1 MMQLF
6 DEDDELFGGTVV
18 GKLVDILGNAN
29 KNLVELEME
38 RLLTR
43 MAAMEMMLEE
53 KGVSEAEIKS
63 FIFENADNLRDMS
76 NSLALT
82 LTADIVTQNE

>member
-43 MAAMEMMLEE
+43 MAAMEMILEE

-76 NSLALT
+76 NSIALT

>member
-1 MMQLF
+1 MQLF

-29 KNLVELEME
+29 KNLVELELE

>member
-1 MMQLF
+1 MIQLF

-18 GKLVDILGNAN
+18 GKLVDILANAN

-43 MAAMEMMLEE
+43 MAAMETILEE
-53 KGVSEAEIKS
+53 RGVTEAQIKT
-63 FIFENADNLRDMS
+63 FIFENSDSLKEIS

>member
-6 DEDDELFGGTVV
+6 DVDDELFGGTVV

-43 MAAMEMMLEE
+43 MAAMEVMLED

-63 FIFENADNLRDMS
+63 FIFENEERLRDVS

>member
-29 KNLVELEME
+29 KNLVELELE

>member
-6 DEDDELFGGTVV
+6 DADDELFGGTVV

>member
-6 DEDDELFGGTVV
+6 DADDELFGGTVV

-29 KNLVELEME
+29 KNLAELEME

>member
-6 DEDDELFGGTVV
+6 DTDDELFGGTVI

-38 RLLTR
+38 KLFTR
-43 MAAMEMMLEE
+43 MAAMEMILEE
-53 KGVSEAEIKS
+53 KGVSEAEIES

-82 LTADIVTQNE
+82 LTGDIVTQNE

>member
-6 DEDDELFGGTVV
+6 DEDDELFGGTII

-29 KNLVELEME
+29 KNLVELELE

>member
-6 DEDDELFGGTVV
+6 DEDDKLFGGTVV
-18 GKLVDILGNAN
+18 GKLVDILRHAN
-29 KNLVELEME
+29 KNLVEFELEK
-38 RLLTR
+38 LLTK

-53 KGVSEAEIKS
+53 RGVSEAEIKS
-63 FIFENADNLRDMS
+63 FIFENGDNLRDMS
-76 NSLALT
+76 NSLALM